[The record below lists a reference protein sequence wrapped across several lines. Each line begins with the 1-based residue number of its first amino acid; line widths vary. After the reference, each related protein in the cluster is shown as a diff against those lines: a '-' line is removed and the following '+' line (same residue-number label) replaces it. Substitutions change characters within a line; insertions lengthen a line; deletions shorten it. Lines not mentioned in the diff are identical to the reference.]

1 MCSRAIRTAGIFQI
15 MSRSSHPRVDFADP
29 VAGDPLRLLF
39 LTPFPPSLEGAHGGS
54 RVIAQLLARLASRHR
69 VGLLSLKR
77 AGEPSV
83 DPRLRSAL
91 DFAVEVTRDDAPRS
105 LRRRSFRSVRS
116 RLRLLAGTPL
126 WASELDNSEFRNRLH
141 ELRADWRPEIVQL
154 EYPVMGI
161 YLDEIHA
168 AGCGTVLAVHDPSTN
183 AAIDLGR
190 SSDGDRMLRRL
201 DVRAWRRFESDVL
214 TRVDAA
220 VAFTPRDVEVLS
232 SLAPTAEV
240 VRIPFGTDFF
250 EQADSPPAIGDDES
264 VLFVGNF
271 VHPPNVDAADR
282 LVRVIFPLVRERVP
296 TARLTLVGDNP
307 PAQLRARAGAGVT
320 VTGRV
325 PDIVPFIERAAVVA
339 APLRFGGGMRVKV
352 LEALAAGKPVVA
364 SRLAVEGLD
373 VADGDQLLIA
383 ETDEAVADAIV
394 RALNNRELR
403 ERLGKRAWSWAREN
417 LSWDASVDAYDEL
430 YRRLLAGHR
439 LPQSHEPNDLLG
451 RRQHQA
457 VVGDKSGR

>member
-1 MCSRAIRTAGIFQI
+1 MNG
-15 MSRSSHPRVDFADP
+15 SSHPRVDLAAP
-29 VAGDPLRLLF
+29 VGGDPLRLLF

-54 RVIAQLLARLASRHR
+54 RVIAQLLDRLAVRHR
-69 VGLLSLKR
+69 VGLLCLR
-77 AGEPSV
+77 HDGEPPV
-83 DPRLRSAL
+83 DPKLRSAL
-91 DFAVEVTRDDAPRS
+91 AFAVEVPRETPRS
-105 LRRRSFRSVRS
+105 LPRRSVRSVRS

-126 WASELDNSEFRNRLH
+126 WASELDTPKFRDRLH
-141 ELRADWRPEIVQL
+141 ELRAGWRPEIVQL

-161 YLDEIHA
+161 YLDEIRA
-168 AGCGTVLAVHDPSTN
+168 ASCGTVLAVHEPSTN

-190 SSDGDRMLRRL
+190 SSDGDRMLRWL

-220 VAFTPRDVEVLS
+220 VAFTRRDVEALS
-232 SLAPTAEV
+232 NLAPTADV
-240 VRIPFGTDFF
+240 VRIPFGTDFY
-250 EQADSPPAIGDDES
+250 ARANSPPAIGDDQS

-282 LVRVIFPLVRERVP
+282 LISVIFPLVRERVP
-296 TARLTLVGDNP
+296 TARLTVVGDNP
-307 PAQLRARAGAGVT
+307 PAELRARAGAGAT

-364 SRLAVEGLD
+364 SPLAVEGLD
-373 VADGDQLLIA
+373 VSDGDQLLIA

-394 RALNNRELR
+394 RALNNRDLR
-403 ERLGKRAWSWAREN
+403 ARLGKGAWSWAREN
-417 LSWDASVDAYDEL
+417 LSWDASIDAYDEL
-430 YRRLLAGHR
+430 YRRLMAGHR
-439 LPQSHEPNDLLG
+439 SPQSHEPADLPDR
-451 RRQHQA
+451 RRQQA
-457 VVGDKSGR
+457 VLGDESGS

>member
-1 MCSRAIRTAGIFQI
+1 
-15 MSRSSHPRVDFADP
+15 
-29 VAGDPLRLLF
+29 
-39 LTPFPPSLEGAHGGS
+39 
-54 RVIAQLLARLASRHR
+54 
-69 VGLLSLKR
+69 
-77 AGEPSV
+77 
-83 DPRLRSAL
+83 
-91 DFAVEVTRDDAPRS
+91 
-105 LRRRSFRSVRS
+105 
-116 RLRLLAGTPL
+116 
-126 WASELDNSEFRNRLH
+126 
-141 ELRADWRPEIVQL
+141 
-154 EYPVMGI
+154 MGI

-201 DVRAWRRFESDVL
+201 DVRAWRRFESNVL

-220 VAFTPRDVEVLS
+220 VAFTPRDVQVLS

-250 EQADSPPAIGDDES
+250 ERADSPPAIGDDES

-325 PDIVPFIERAAVVA
+325 PDIVPFIERAVVVA

-373 VADGDQLLIA
+373 VTDGDQLLIA
-383 ETDEAVADAIV
+383 ETDEAVAEAIV
-394 RALNNRELR
+394 RALSNRELR

-417 LSWDASVDAYDEL
+417 LSWDASVDAYDQL

-439 LPQSHEPNDLLG
+439 LPLSHEHADLLG
-451 RRQHQA
+451 RRRHQA
-457 VVGDKSGR
+457 VLGDKSGR